1 MPTEQECSDARV
13 PLGVGDIN
21 GGHHGP
27 ITGEICPKVWPLR
40 GCVSESSG
48 RFCLEMKVV
57 GVLSAVLLCQKVE
70 LGQLETLARKVEIIS
85 QSPRVWHLL
94 IQALVESSPLLLYG
108 SERVSPVS
116 MEPLIQKLE
125 QLIET
130 ESLVQKAHQ
139 DRIDAVK
146 SYQSYFARTGDSPRF
161 HQSQCHASSPR
172 EGCAGEGSKTDK

>member
-1 MPTEQECSDARV
+1 MTAIPTDCSGS
-13 PLGVGDIN
+13 LGIGEIN
-21 GGHHGP
+21 SGYHGP
-27 ITGEICPKVWPLR
+27 ITGGIPKNWPLR

-70 LGQLETLARKVEIIS
+70 LVQLETLARKVEIIS
-85 QSPRVWHLL
+85 QSPKVWHLL

-130 ESLVQKAHQ
+130 ELLVQKAHQ

-146 SYQSYFARTGDSPRF
+146 SYQSYFAKAGGSPHF
-161 HQSQCHASSPR
+161 HQSQCHASAPK
-172 EGCAGEGSKTDK
+172 EGCAGEGSKPDK